1 MDSFT
6 SKDILLAFIGSAG
19 ILGGVM
25 TVISFIVGRIDKRR
39 ERIREERDLEVSHSV
54 GIDRVRLD
62 SATATEAALWKI
74 IQELKESLAEEKRFA
89 TLTRPNVIKIAA
101 DVRAIRKEIESL
113 NLMILNEEETNVFMR
128 RFQTVK
134 QLLDQIETILP

>member
-1 MDSFT
+1 
-6 SKDILLAFIGSAG
+6 
-19 ILGGVM
+19 M

-39 ERIREERDLEVSHSV
+39 ERHKEEAEMELSHSAEA
-54 GIDRVRLD
+54 DRIKLD
-62 SATATEAALWKI
+62 SKNSTEAALWKI
-74 IQELKESLAEEKRFA
+74 IEELKENLAEEKKFA
-89 TLTRPNVIKIAA
+89 TLTRPNVIKIAG